1 MNIKPENFASTI
13 SKILQEY
20 GDEAREI
27 METTITSVGKEAA
40 KNVKAN
46 AAGFGGTGKYAKGWK
61 AKIEKGRL
69 TVEAHVYNSAQP
81 GLPHLLEFGHAKQNG
96 GRTIAFPHIASVND
110 WAQQEAVSKLE
121 EKL

>member
-1 MNIKPENFASTI
+1 MRIKSDQLQATVNN
-13 SKILQEY
+13 ILQEY
-20 GDEAREI
+20 GDEARQI

-96 GRTIAFPHIASVND
+96 GRTMAFPHIASVND